1 MRRALAMLAAIAA
14 MLGFSAGPASAIT
27 GNYQKDFTHRY
38 VGLLVFYTTPDASGD
53 PFDHRCSGSL
63 ITPRVVLTAGHCTEG
78 VSSGRIYMR
87 QSVAP
92 NYDPAAFGGLGGDPT
107 TGYPYQRGVQFHTT
121 FNYGFHDFEGF
132 PDTHDAGLVILDHAI
147 SRDEYGRVA
156 EPGSLNPFEKIT
168 NKQSVH
174 FTSNG
179 YGLSLSNPVHTESFR
194 QRLMATGS
202 LVNLG
207 SHNTGGFNLQTTA
220 NPGNDRGGTCSGDSG
235 GPVFFGGTTSD
246 KIVSVTSFGMSP
258 WCKGVDFSYRIDQ
271 QAVVN
276 WIRASLVS
284 ALGQQAGSAEFDKIT
299 FTAL

>member
-147 SRDEYGRVA
+147 SRDEYGRLA
-156 EPGSLNPFEKIT
+156 EPGLLK
-168 NKQSVH
+168 
-174 FTSNG
+174 
-179 YGLSLSNPVHTESFR
+179 PVREDHQHAER
-194 QRLMATGS
+194 ALH
-202 LVNLG
+202 L
-207 SHNTGGFNLQTTA
+207 H
-220 NPGNDRGGTCSGDSG
+220 SGDSG

-258 WCKGVDFSYRIDQ
+258 WCKGVDFLVLVFDSLENASRMAGQIDLPESHE
-271 QAVVN
+271 
-276 WIRASLVS
+276 RALMAG
-284 ALGQQAGSAEFDKIT
+284 ALEIGSMWLAET
-299 FTAL
+299 VASREL

>member
-1 MRRALAMLAAIAA
+1 LRR
-14 MLGFSAGPASAIT
+14 T
-27 GNYQKDFTHRY
+27 N
-38 VGLLVFYTTPDASGD
+38 
-53 PFDHRCSGSL
+53 
-63 ITPRVVLTAGHCTEG
+63 
-78 VSSGRIYMR
+78 
-87 QSVAP
+87 
-92 NYDPAAFGGLGGDPT
+92 PAAFGGLGGDPT

-147 SRDEYGRVA
+147 ARDEYGRLA
-156 EPGSLNPFEKIT
+156 EPGLLK
-168 NKQSVH
+168 
-174 FTSNG
+174 
-179 YGLSLSNPVHTESFR
+179 PVREDHQHAER
-194 QRLMATGS
+194 ALH
-202 LVNLG
+202 L
-207 SHNTGGFNLQTTA
+207 H
-220 NPGNDRGGTCSGDSG
+220 SGDSG